1 MSMDV
6 TMQVIEAQDARSRM
20 QEAKKRI
27 KAEVKRKYEAR
38 ITQEVAERSAE
49 AEYEFA
55 RTLAKVHA
63 SGVSQSILR
72 RDVLRTN
79 VWGVW
84 TYWRDLAE
92 IEPERKIIRDEKA
105 ERKAAEAFAN
115 SHFRWSD
122 DYATVTVVKSV
133 KGEELETPVEY
144 DMSTNQIVGEYYWPD
159 AVSESA
165 ERAAWGI
172 DGLPAWKRHLHA
184 EIEAQIEAGN
194 VPAPNE
200 GE

>member
-1 MSMDV
+1 MDV

-63 SGVSQSILR
+63 SGVSQAILR

-92 IEPERKIIRDEKA
+92 IEPERVSIRNEKA
-105 ERKAAEAFAN
+105 ERKAAEALAS

-122 DYATVTVVKSV
+122 DYATVTIVKNS
-133 KGEELETPVEY
+133 KGDELEEPVIYTANTIRVKNELFY
-144 DMSTNQIVGEYYWPD
+144 
-159 AVSESA
+159 A
-165 ERAAWGI
+165 
-172 DGLPAWKRHLHA
+172 LPTSDRDELVAIKTDTYKGWMTQLHN
-184 EIEAQIEAGN
+184 ELEAQIEAGN
-194 VPAPNE
+194 ITAPE

>member
-1 MSMDV
+1 MDV
-6 TMQVIEAQDARSRM
+6 TMQVIEAQEARSRM

-63 SGVSQSILR
+63 SGVSQAILR

-92 IEPERKIIRDEKA
+92 IEPERVTISNAKR
-105 ERKAAEAFAN
+105 EREQAEAFAK
-115 SHFRWSD
+115 SHFRWSE
-122 DYATVTVVKSV
+122 DYATVTVIKNA
-133 KGEELETPVEY
+133 KGDDLETPVVY
-144 DMSTNQIVGEYYWPD
+144 TMDTIRMKGDLFYALPTSD
-159 AVSESA
+159 SE
-165 ERAAWGI
+165 ELRAMKTDTYRGWM
-172 DGLPAWKRHLHA
+172 DQLHT
-184 EIEAQIEAGN
+184 ELEAQINAGN
-194 VPAPNE
+194 VTAPNE

>member
-63 SGVSQSILR
+63 SGVSQAILR

-115 SHFRWSD
+115 SHFRWSE
-122 DYATVTVVKSV
+122 DYGTVTVVKNS
-133 KGEELETPVEY
+133 KGDELEEPVIY
-144 DMSTNQIVGEYYWPD
+144 TASTIRVKNELFN
-159 AVSESA
+159 A
-165 ERAAWGI
+165 
-172 DGLPAWKRHLHA
+172 LPTSDRDELVAIKTDTYKGWMTQLHN
-184 EIEAQIEAGN
+184 ELEAQIEAGN
-194 VPAPNE
+194 ITPPE

>member
-1 MSMDV
+1 MDV
-6 TMQVIEAQDARSRM
+6 TMQVIEAQEARSRM

-49 AEYEFA
+49 AEYDFA

-63 SGVSQSILR
+63 SGVSQAILR

-92 IEPERKIIRDEKA
+92 IEPERVTISNAKK
-105 ERKAAEAFAN
+105 EREQAEAFAK

-122 DYATVTVVKSV
+122 DYATVTVIKNA
-133 KGEELETPVEY
+133 KGEDLETPVTY
-144 DMSTNQIVGEYYWPD
+144 TMDTIRMKGELFYALPTSD
-159 AVSESA
+159 SE
-165 ERAAWGI
+165 ELRAMKTDTYRGWM
-172 DGLPAWKRHLHA
+172 DQLHT
-184 EIEAQIEAGN
+184 ELEAQINAGN
-194 VPAPNE
+194 VTAPE
-200 GE
+200 GAA

>member
-1 MSMDV
+1 MDI

-63 SGVSQSILR
+63 SGVSQAVLR

-105 ERKAAEAFAN
+105 ERKAAEAFAK

-122 DYATVTVVKSV
+122 DYATVTVVKNSS
-133 KGEELETPVEY
+133 GDELEVPVIYTMDTIRVKNELF
-144 DMSTNQIVGEYYWPD
+144 N
-159 AVSESA
+159 A
-165 ERAAWGI
+165 
-172 DGLPAWKRHLHA
+172 LPTSDRDELVAIKTDTYKGWMLQLHN
-184 EIEAQIEAGN
+184 ELEAQIEAGN
-194 VPAPNE
+194 ITAPE

>member
-1 MSMDV
+1 MDV
-6 TMQVIEAQDARSRM
+6 TMQVIEAQEARSRM

-63 SGVSQSILR
+63 SGVSQAILR

-92 IEPERKIIRDEKA
+92 IEPERVTISNAKK
-105 ERKAAEAFAN
+105 EREQAEAFAN

-122 DYATVTVVKSV
+122 DYATVTVIKNA
-133 KGEELETPVEY
+133 KGEELETPVIY
-144 DMSTNQIVGEYYWPD
+144 TMDTIRMKGELFYALPTSD
-159 AVSESA
+159 SE
-165 ERAAWGI
+165 ELRAMKTDTYRGWM
-172 DGLPAWKRHLHA
+172 DQLHT
-184 EIEAQIEAGN
+184 ELEAQINAGN
-194 VPAPNE
+194 VTAPNE
-200 GE
+200 GK

>member
-1 MSMDV
+1 MDV
-6 TMQVIEAQDARSRM
+6 TMQVIEAQEARSRM

-63 SGVSQSILR
+63 SGVSQAILR

-92 IEPERKIIRDEKA
+92 IEPERVTISNAKK
-105 ERKAAEAFAN
+105 EREQAEAFAN

-122 DYATVTVVKSV
+122 DYATVTVIKNA
-133 KGEELETPVEY
+133 KGDELETPVVYTMDTIRMKGELFY
-144 DMSTNQIVGEYYWPD
+144 ALPTSDSEELRAMKTDTYRGWMDQLHTELEEQIN
-159 AVSESA
+159 
-165 ERAAWGI
+165 
-172 DGLPAWKRHLHA
+172 
-184 EIEAQIEAGN
+184 AGN
-194 VPAPNE
+194 VTAPE
-200 GE
+200 GAA